1 MRRIGP
7 EEPRMN
13 HLVFLVGFDR
23 SGSSMI
29 ARLLAHHPQ
38 VNLLF
43 HPFNNTEV
51 THSQWEYWGASENH
65 PETAAFLNKLMHGEV
80 DMGYIK
86 SDWLANYSK
95 SLDLNKYEITLVK
108 DTKFHFKIAWL
119 KTHLIRVF
127 GIWRD
132 PRAILYSLVRNDFHL
147 KWYGNVDDALLRGVT
162 NAIIPFQ
169 KYLAVIDD
177 AQDHIERMAIAI
189 AMRMEML
196 KMTVLKPDWLVY
208 EDILADPNLH
218 LNAFLSAMKLEPFDF
233 KPLIEQ
239 DYNVIGKKFEQPD
252 GWKSFFSQAQQ
263 ERLNTIFQYIL

>member
-13 HLVFLVGFDR
+13 QLVFLVGFDR

-29 ARLLAHHPQ
+29 ARLLAQHPK

-51 THSQWEYWGASENH
+51 THSQWDYWGPYENH
-65 PETAAFLNKLMHGEV
+65 EETKAFLNKLWHGEV

-86 SDWLANYSK
+86 SDWLVNYSK
-95 SLDLNKYEITLVK
+95 SLDLKKHEVTLVK
-108 DTKFHFKIAWL
+108 DTKFHFKITWL

-132 PRAILYSLVRNDFHL
+132 PRAILHSLVRNDFHL
-147 KWYGNVDDALLRGVT
+147 KWYGNVDNALLKKVC
-162 NAIIPFQ
+162 NEIIPFE
-169 KYLAVIDD
+169 KYLPVIDD
-177 AQDHIERMAIAI
+177 AQDHVERMAIAI
-189 AMRMEML
+189 AMRTEML
-196 KMTVLKPDWLVY
+196 KITVPKADWLIY

-218 LNAFLSAMKLEPFDF
+218 LNTFLTAMKLESFDF

-239 DYNVIGKKFEQPD
+239 DYNVVGRKFEQAD
-252 GWKSFFSQAQQ
+252 GWKSFFSKAQQ
-263 ERLNTIFQYIL
+263 ERLNAIFQYIL